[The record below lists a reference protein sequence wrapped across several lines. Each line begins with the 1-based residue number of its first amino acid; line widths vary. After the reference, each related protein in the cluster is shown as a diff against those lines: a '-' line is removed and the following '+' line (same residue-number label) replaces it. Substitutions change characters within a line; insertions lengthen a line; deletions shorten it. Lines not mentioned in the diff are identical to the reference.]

1 MVAAEDLG
9 AEAEAADCDKAEVG
23 GDTPAATSSASK
35 RCRTSPSNSFN
46 GSNAFSFDDE
56 GGIVCCRRCVYECAC
71 ACVCVVYRRTSE
83 LRGRIHDGDDRDLG
97 SATKEAGSDTSAER
111 RDRKQSAQ

>member
-56 GGIVCCRRCVYECAC
+56 DEGGIVCCRRCV
-71 ACVCVVYRRTSE
+71 CVCGVSSQVGVAWTDPRW
-83 LRGRIHDGDDRDLG
+83 
-97 SATKEAGSDTSAER
+97 
-111 RDRKQSAQ
+111 